1 MARDEELYCL
11 LVPLDGFKIILPRD
25 LVVEVL
31 NRGNIEPAPGGP
43 PCLLG
48 YRVRNQQSIPVV
60 SLEVAAGLPSRPAG
74 NKSRLLVVYALTGQL
89 GTPCFAIMTLGYP
102 YLLRIDPRTL
112 KAHEDQ
118 KVTSGFVSRAKL
130 GGEAPLIPDF
140 DWIEGE
146 LATFK
151 PAVPA

>member
-48 YRVRNQQSIPVV
+48 YRVRNQQLIPVV
-60 SLEVAAGLPSRPAG
+60 SLEVAAGLSIRPAS
-74 NKSRLLVVYALTGQL
+74 NKSRLLVVHALTGQL
-89 GTPCFAIMTLGYP
+89 DPPYFAIMTLGYP

-112 KAHEDQ
+112 RSHEDQ
-118 KVTSGFVSRAKL
+118 MVASGFVSRAQL

-140 DWIEGE
+140 DWIEGV
-146 LATFK
+146 LATLK
-151 PAVPA
+151 PAVSA